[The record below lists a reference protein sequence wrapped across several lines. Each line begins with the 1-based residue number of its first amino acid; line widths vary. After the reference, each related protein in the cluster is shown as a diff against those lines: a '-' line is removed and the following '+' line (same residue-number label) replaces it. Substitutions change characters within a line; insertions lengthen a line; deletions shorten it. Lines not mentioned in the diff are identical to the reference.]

1 MVKVWN
7 AHIVTTCHPTIQIA
21 NYLGKVNRLYSLCF
35 ILSFTFVT
43 LHVETWQLWRLH
55 LDLNL
60 DQILEHSSH
69 NTQQYLTD
77 DSEGAGILGTLS
89 EAGLIYVKEV
99 LVNQILK
106 EITPL
111 SLPDIHSQ
119 AKSPIGQVDT
129 TITHI
134 ELSGANVSYSDVDL
148 GKTGITV
155 FAGDIKARMRFH
167 WKYECT
173 SSYIPFPVTDG
184 GWADVEVSFWS
195 FLCP

>member
-1 MVKVWN
+1 
-7 AHIVTTCHPTIQIA
+7 
-21 NYLGKVNRLYSLCF
+21 
-35 ILSFTFVT
+35 
-43 LHVETWQLWRLH
+43 

-60 DQILEHSSH
+60 DQILEDSSH

-77 DSEGAGILGTLS
+77 DGEGAGILGTLS
-89 EAGLIYVKEV
+89 EAGLSYVKEV

-119 AKSPIGQVDT
+119 AKSPIGRVDA

-148 GKTGITV
+148 GKTGISV
-155 FAGDIKARMRFH
+155 CWGYQGKNAFSLEI
-167 WKYECT
+167 
-173 SSYIPFPVTDG
+173 
-184 GWADVEVSFWS
+184 
-195 FLCP
+195 